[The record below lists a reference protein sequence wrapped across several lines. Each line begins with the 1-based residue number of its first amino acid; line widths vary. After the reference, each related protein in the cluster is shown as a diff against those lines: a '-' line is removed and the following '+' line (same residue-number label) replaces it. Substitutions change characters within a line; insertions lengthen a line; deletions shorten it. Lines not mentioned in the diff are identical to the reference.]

1 MGIEDLFQ
9 RLKVSNRTLHSG
21 KLLLSPLW
29 FRLDVSPEHGGRL
42 IILGPDKKPVSF
54 LPDYLGYEGETRQVL
69 KTLSYAFGKKPSGND
84 WGEIWS
90 TAKGTEVETS
100 YVIDEVPLVLEYL
113 RHSAFFI
120 TATGAAVKYASEK
133 AKLEMHLL
141 ESDEMGVWKAKL
153 QLREGE
159 KVLSSPL
166 MVADGW
172 VMVRNSLYEIP
183 PLGPTWNELQHLEAT
198 LETKDIHP
206 FLCILFSLS
215 QHISLVWQQYETV
228 WDKLLKVR
236 VGLFFDK
243 VDALD
248 ALYLRVSSAIPG
260 ELLPSAVASL
270 VSVSVKIDD
279 LESRIVVRPIQT
291 EPLGEVFQV
300 LEGLLGKLQRTL
312 SKAGKQDYGF
322 IREGDTLL
330 IERGLAHE
338 FVYKHLYS
346 LVQKYPVFGAEKLRS
361 YRIRF
366 VTPNLD
372 MRLDSGI
379 DYLAG
384 DVSLTL
390 EGERFSL
397 FDVLTEVRQAG
408 YVQLGD
414 GSQALINEA
423 YIRKLER
430 IFSDVNQEGARI
442 SFFDLPIAASMIE
455 QQLEGATSLPEVWSV
470 YKGFNHVQDRDMSL
484 NQFQGHLRPYQ
495 EYGVRWMDYLR
506 EHGLG
511 GCLAD
516 DMGLGKTAQAIALLS
531 TVYPAEQKPSLVV
544 MPTSLLFNWEAELT
558 KFNPSLR
565 FYTYY
570 RQNRDLD
577 EAFKHQLILTTYG
590 MLRSD
595 IEAFKD
601 RKFHYVVLDESQN
614 IKNLQTQA
622 TKAALMIKADVRLAL
637 SGTPIENN
645 LSELYALFRFLNP
658 AMLRSEQDFSERY
671 ATPIQKNQDEEA
683 AHELKRKIYPFIL
696 RRLKREVA
704 KELPDRVD
712 QTLWVEM
719 NDVQRAFYERRRRY
733 YVDTIQN
740 QVAKDGIAKTQF
752 FIFQALN
759 ELRQIASIP
768 EAKSDGRIRS
778 PKRSV
783 LMEQLTDAA
792 LNGHKSLIFTHYL
805 AGVEAIGNDL
815 EQAGIP
821 YVSMTGATSNRQE
834 LVQRFQEDP
843 ETKVFVMTLKTGGTG
858 LNLTAADHVFIFDP
872 WWNTA
877 AEQQAIDRT
886 HRIGQDKTV
895 FSHKLVTKG
904 SIEEKIVQLQLQK
917 QALVEAIISS
927 DEGMLKSLSEDD
939 ILYIFGT

>member
-1 MGIEDLFQ
+1 MNIDDLFQ
-9 RLKVSNRTLHSG
+9 RLKASNRTSHSS
-21 KLLLSPLW
+21 KVLLSPLW
-29 FRLDVSPEHGGRL
+29 FRLDVSPEYGGQL
-42 IILGPDKKPVSF
+42 IILGPDKKPISF

-69 KTLSYAFGKKPSGND
+69 KTLSYAFDKKSYKND
-84 WGEIWS
+84 WGEVWGGVKVAEAS
-90 TAKGTEVETS
+90 TS
-100 YVIDEVPLVLEYL
+100 YAINEVPLVLEYL
-113 RHSAFFI
+113 RHSSFFI
-120 TATGAAVKYASEK
+120 TETGVAVKYASEK
-133 AKLEMHLL
+133 AKLEIHLL
-141 ESDEMGVWKAKL
+141 ESGEIDTWKTKL
-153 QLREGE
+153 LLRKGE

-166 MVADGW
+166 LVADGW
-172 VMVRNSLYEIP
+172 ALVRNRLYEIP
-183 PLGPTWNELQHLEAT
+183 QMGPVWNQVQHMEAT
-198 LETKDIHP
+198 LGTKDIHP

-228 WDKLLKVR
+228 WDKLLKVP

-243 VDALD
+243 VDAFD
-248 ALYLRVSSAIPG
+248 ALYLRVASAIPG
-260 ELLPSAVASL
+260 ELLPPAVAPL

-291 EPLGEVFQV
+291 VPLGEVFKV
-300 LEGLLGKLQRTL
+300 LEGLLGKLQRSL
-312 SKAGKQDYGF
+312 SKAGKQDCGF
-322 IREGDTLL
+322 IRERDTLL
-330 IERGLAHE
+330 IEKELAQE
-338 FVYKHLYS
+338 FVYKHLYG

-379 DYLAG
+379 DFLAG
-384 DVSLTL
+384 EVSLTL

-397 FDVLTEVRQAG
+397 FDVLTDVHNAG

-423 YIRKLER
+423 YIRKLKR
-430 IFSDVNQEGARI
+430 IFSNINREGARI
-442 SFFDLPIAASMIE
+442 SFFDLPIAASIIE
-455 QQLEGATSLPEVWSV
+455 QQIEDATPLPEVWSV
-470 YKGFNHVQDRDMSL
+470 YEGFNHVQDRDISL
-484 NQFQGHLRPYQ
+484 NQFQGRLRPYQ
-495 EYGVRWMDYLR
+495 EYGVQWMDYLR

-516 DMGLGKTAQAIALLS
+516 DMGLGKTAQTIALLS
-531 TVYPAEQKPSLVV
+531 MIYPAEHKPSLVI
-544 MPTSLLFNWEAELT
+544 MPTSLLFNWESELT

-577 EAFKHQLILTTYG
+577 KACKHQLILTTYG
-590 MLRSD
+590 MLRVD

-601 RKFHYVVLDESQN
+601 RNFHYVVLDESQN
-614 IKNLQTQA
+614 IKNLEAQA
-622 TKAALMIKADVRLAL
+622 TKAALMVKADVRLAL

-645 LSELYALFRFLNP
+645 LGELYSLFRFLNP
-658 AMLRSEQDFSERY
+658 SMLRSEKDFSERY
-671 ATPIQKNQDEEA
+671 AIPIQKNQDEEA
-683 AHELKRKIYPFIL
+683 AHELRRKIYPFIL

-712 QTLWVEM
+712 RTLWVEM
-719 NDVQRAFYERRRRY
+719 SDVQRAFYERRRRF
-733 YVDTIQN
+733 YVEAIQN
-740 QVAKDGIAKTQF
+740 QVDKDGIAKTQF

-768 EAKSDGRIRS
+768 EAKSDGHIRS

-783 LMEQLTDAA
+783 LMEQLTEAA
-792 LNGHKSLIFTHYL
+792 LNGHKSLVFTHYL

-895 FSHKLVTKG
+895 FSHKLITKG

-939 ILYIFGT
+939 IMYIFGN